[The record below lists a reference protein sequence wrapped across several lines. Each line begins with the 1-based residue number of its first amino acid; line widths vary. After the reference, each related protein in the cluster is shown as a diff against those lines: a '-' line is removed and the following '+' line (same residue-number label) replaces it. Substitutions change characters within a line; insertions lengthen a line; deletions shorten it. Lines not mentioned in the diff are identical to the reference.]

1 MQRKLEMSN
10 FSKERPS
17 CSRWD
22 DCMVIPDTNSS
33 YLRPKLLTAPEGQK
47 ATTAS
52 KKKLGGRSLSSDL
65 RYNFLFHFGIS
76 YQNYN
81 LVLGLWMWRVE
92 KPFLKAN
99 SFLQTLMVRKH

>member
-1 MQRKLEMSN
+1 
-10 FSKERPS
+10 
-17 CSRWD
+17 
-22 DCMVIPDTNSS
+22 MVIPDTNSS

-81 LVLGLWMWRVE
+81 LVLAWAMDVE
-92 KPFLKAN
+92 SRREAF
-99 SFLQTLMVRKH
+99 FEG

>member
-1 MQRKLEMSN
+1 MSYFDPTQHRDEYLI

-17 CSRWD
+17 YSRWD

-81 LVLGLWMWRVE
+81 LVLAWAMDVE
-92 KPFLKAN
+92 SRREAF
-99 SFLQTLMVRKH
+99 FEG